1 MSILTL
7 FDLSGGSSTPIDEI
21 SVPRGIPVDTP
32 SSGDPHACPI
42 SRVTRRGRKRRNDGV
57 PTSSEHL
64 EVPQSDRALSTCP
77 GVAAPSSGM
86 FHFYGILGFGIFVC
100 FMDHIWFYLFLFRP
114 CSARFGFYRFGSHWG
129 QGGH

>member
-1 MSILTL
+1 MFSLVGFVPRMSTLTL

-21 SVPRGIPVDTP
+21 SVPRGIPIGTP

-64 EVPQSDRALSTCP
+64 EVPQSERASSICP
-77 GVAAPSSGM
+77 GAAASSSGM
-86 FHFYGILGFGIFVC
+86 YCLHRILGFGLFMC
-100 FMDHIWFYLFLFRP
+100 FMDHLWSCLSFIQTLW
-114 CSARFGFYRFGSHWG
+114 C
-129 QGGH
+129 

>member
-7 FDLSGGSSTPIDEI
+7 FDLSGGSSTPVDEI
-21 SVPRGIPVDTP
+21 SVPRGILVGTP
-32 SSGDPHACPI
+32 LSGDPHACPI

-64 EVPQSDRALSTCP
+64 EVPQSDRAPSTYP

-86 FHFYGILGFGIFVC
+86 FYFYGILGFSIFVC
-100 FMDHIWFYLFLFRP
+100 FMDHIWFYLFFIQTL
-114 CSARFGFYRFGSHWG
+114 
-129 QGGH
+129 

>member
-21 SVPRGIPVDTP
+21 SVPRGIPVGTP
-32 SSGDPHACPI
+32 LSGDPHACPI

-86 FHFYGILGFGIFVC
+86 FHFHGILGFGIFVC
-100 FMDHIWFYLFLFRP
+100 FMDHIWFYLFFIQT
-114 CSARFGFYRFGSHWG
+114 S
-129 QGGH
+129 

>member
-1 MSILTL
+1 MSTLTL

-21 SVPRGIPVDTP
+21 SVPRGIPVDT
-32 SSGDPHACPI
+32 SLSGDPHASPI
-42 SRVTRRGRKRRNDGV
+42 SRVTRRGRKRRSDGV

-64 EVPQSDRALSTCP
+64 EVPQSDRAPSTCP

-100 FMDHIWFYLFLFRP
+100 FMDHIWFYLLF
-114 CSARFGFYRFGSHWG
+114 FI
-129 QGGH
+129 QTL